1 MRKQNHIITFLLLFT
16 SLFQINVALA
26 QTGSLSGTVI
36 CDELPVEFANLMLKR
51 TNIGAPTDVS
61 GKFLIEN
68 IPTGNYELYISSVG
82 YIPLR
87 QQITIQENVRLDR
100 VFNLEKDVLNLSQI
114 VITGS
119 RNIIEKHNS
128 PVIVNTVSAKTLE
141 LTQSLNI
148 AEGLNYSPGLRVE
161 NNCQNCGFTQIRM
174 NGLDGPYSQILINS
188 RPIFSALAGVY
199 GLEMLPANMVDRI
212 EVVRGGGS
220 VMYGGNG
227 IAGTVNII
235 TKDPFENCFEVGL
248 NQSLIAGRASDRTV
262 NFNGSVVAEDLRKG
276 ITFFGFNRI
285 RDHWDAN
292 GDGFSE
298 IVELNNNT
306 FGFDAFYELN
316 EYDKLKL
323 GAYYISEYRRGGNK
337 FELFP
342 HQADIAEQL
351 EHDIVS
357 TNLTYDYLSK
367 NKKHKLSVY
376 SSVQYVE
383 RDSYYGAGGRV
394 LESGDKLTENDILAI
409 NAYGASS
416 DISTVNGLQYQLYI
430 SPTFTLTTGSEYI
443 FNDVFD
449 RMPGYDRVIDQRVA
463 TWGTFAEIE
472 AKPTNRLTL
481 LIGSRYDHLLIDG
494 QYVHGSEEFNNNRNL
509 NVFIPRFSAMYS
521 LKESLKLRASIA
533 QGYRGPQ
540 AFDEDLHIETVGGAA
555 RFVRIDPDLEV
566 ETSNSANISL
576 NYEKYIG
583 SKQINFVAEGFYTL
597 LLNPFIF
604 AGQEELPSGVAIITK
619 RNGSGATVSGL
630 NFEANIAYGS
640 SLIIQIGAT
649 IQQALYAENE
659 EIWAPESP
667 DDNLEAA
674 TTNRMLRT
682 PNAYGY
688 FSMVYK
694 PVESFSIAYSGVITG
709 SMDVAHVIDPRT
721 EQTVIKSTDAFFEN
735 NIKLT
740 HSFKTDEEYGV
751 QVFGGVQNILNSYQ
765 TDFDIGAD
773 RDAGFVYGPI
783 SPRTYFIG
791 LKFGMK

>member
-262 NFNGSVVAEDLRKG
+262 N
-276 ITFFGFNRI
+276 
-285 RDHWDAN
+285 
-292 GDGFSE
+292 
-298 IVELNNNT
+298 
-306 FGFDAFYELN
+306 
-316 EYDKLKL
+316 
-323 GAYYISEYRRGGNK
+323 
-337 FELFP
+337 
-342 HQADIAEQL
+342 
-351 EHDIVS
+351 
-357 TNLTYDYLSK
+357 
-367 NKKHKLSVY
+367 
-376 SSVQYVE
+376 
-383 RDSYYGAGGRV
+383 
-394 LESGDKLTENDILAI
+394 
-409 NAYGASS
+409 
-416 DISTVNGLQYQLYI
+416 
-430 SPTFTLTTGSEYI
+430 
-443 FNDVFD
+443 
-449 RMPGYDRVIDQRVA
+449 
-463 TWGTFAEIE
+463 
-472 AKPTNRLTL
+472 
-481 LIGSRYDHLLIDG
+481 
-494 QYVHGSEEFNNNRNL
+494 
-509 NVFIPRFSAMYS
+509 
-521 LKESLKLRASIA
+521 
-533 QGYRGPQ
+533 
-540 AFDEDLHIETVGGAA
+540 
-555 RFVRIDPDLEV
+555 
-566 ETSNSANISL
+566 
-576 NYEKYIG
+576 
-583 SKQINFVAEGFYTL
+583 
-597 LLNPFIF
+597 
-604 AGQEELPSGVAIITK
+604 
-619 RNGSGATVSGL
+619 
-630 NFEANIAYGS
+630 
-640 SLIIQIGAT
+640 
-649 IQQALYAENE
+649 
-659 EIWAPESP
+659 
-667 DDNLEAA
+667 
-674 TTNRMLRT
+674 
-682 PNAYGY
+682 
-688 FSMVYK
+688 
-694 PVESFSIAYSGVITG
+694 
-709 SMDVAHVIDPRT
+709 
-721 EQTVIKSTDAFFEN
+721 
-735 NIKLT
+735 
-740 HSFKTDEEYGV
+740 
-751 QVFGGVQNILNSYQ
+751 
-765 TDFDIGAD
+765 
-773 RDAGFVYGPI
+773 
-783 SPRTYFIG
+783 
-791 LKFGMK
+791 